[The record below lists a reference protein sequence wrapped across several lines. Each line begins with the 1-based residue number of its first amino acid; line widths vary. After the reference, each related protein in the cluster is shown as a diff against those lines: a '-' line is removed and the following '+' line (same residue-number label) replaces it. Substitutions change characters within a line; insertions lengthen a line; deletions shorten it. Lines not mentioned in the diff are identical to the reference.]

1 MTDQTV
7 DRPVES
13 AQAAF
18 DRCSEDVR
26 LRARNFWY
34 GLRLLPPDRFKALC
48 AIYAWMRRAD
58 DLADEETDEVSPEQ
72 RLATLEVFRARTHEL
87 FAGTLDGD
95 AADVPEDE
103 THIWLAMKQ
112 VLESHELDPRDFE
125 SMIDGQVADLTPR
138 SITDLTDLTTYC
150 DQVAS
155 TVGRTC
161 VRVWGAASEEALEM
175 ASQRGIA
182 FQITNILRD
191 IREDHGRGRVYLPAD
206 LLTEHGVDVAMILNW
221 TDPQR
226 CTRLVHAL
234 TDIAREGYSR
244 SKSLESL
251 LQPECRP
258 TSWAMT
264 TIYRSLLEKIAHRP
278 RLLGSTNRIRLSS
291 LRKAAIALRARR
303 FAWYGLGERGEV
315 LK

>member
-1 MTDQTV
+1 MTGQALQT
-7 DRPVES
+7 DADGTR
-13 AQAAF
+13 AAF

-34 GLRLLPPDRFKALC
+34 GLRLLPPERFSALC

-58 DLADEETDEVSPEQ
+58 DLADEEVEGVSTEQ
-72 RLATLEVFRARTHEL
+72 RLATIETFRSRTHDL
-87 FAGTLDGD
+87 FTGALDD
-95 AADVPEDE
+95 DFPDE
-103 THIWLAMKQ
+103 EAHIWIAMKQ
-112 VLESHELDPRDFE
+112 VLVDHELDPADFH

-138 SITDLTDLTTYC
+138 SIESMADLTLYC

-161 VRVWGAASEEALEM
+161 VRVWGADSEEALEM
-175 ASQRGIA
+175 ASHRGVA

-206 LLTEHGVDVAMILNW
+206 LLAEHEVDQAMILDW
-221 TDPQR
+221 ADPQR
-226 CTRLVHAL
+226 CTHLVHAL
-234 TDIAREGYSR
+234 TDIAREGYNR
-244 SKSLESL
+244 SKRLESL
-251 LQPECRP
+251 LLPDCRP

-278 RLLGSTNRIRLSS
+278 RLLGTNNRIRLSS

-303 FAWYGLGERGEV
+303 FAWQGLGERGGV
-315 LK
+315 IK